1 MFGQHRNLRL
11 KAETRTAVEATAAVD
26 RLLAE
31 ADERLREAMSVQPSA
46 EFAQKVRARIA
57 HGRREQA
64 WPVWRWAAAA
74 ACVLAIGIGWRAMQT
89 PGEERLPE
97 STRLRTGL
105 DVPLADP
112 APPVREVAPVI
123 PVRKNPSA
131 AANRTLTTSEPE
143 IIVPEENARAVAK
156 LLALVRSGRVDEE
169 RLTPVASA
177 VAPDALDVLPI
188 DVTAI
193 PAPEMETESAASS
206 SDGRQE

>member
-1 MFGQHRNLRL
+1 M
-11 KAETRTAVEATAAVD
+11 EVTAAVD

-57 HGRREQA
+57 HGRREQV
-64 WPVWRWAAAA
+64 WPVWRWAAAV

-89 PGEERLPE
+89 PGEERPPE
-97 STRLRTGL
+97 SARLRTGM
-105 DVPLADP
+105 DVRLADP

-123 PVRKNPSA
+123 RVRRDPPRV
-131 AANRTLTTSEPE
+131 ANRTLATSEPE

-169 RLTPVASA
+169 QLTPVASA
-177 VAPDALDVLPI
+177 EAPATLDVPPIAVSAIPFPEMDIESVAP
-188 DVTAI
+188 
-193 PAPEMETESAASS
+193 SG
-206 SDGRQE
+206 DGRQQ